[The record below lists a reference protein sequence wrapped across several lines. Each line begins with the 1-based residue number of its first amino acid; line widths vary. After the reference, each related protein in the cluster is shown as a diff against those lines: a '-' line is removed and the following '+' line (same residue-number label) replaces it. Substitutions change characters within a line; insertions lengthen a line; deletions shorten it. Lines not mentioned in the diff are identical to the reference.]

1 MEIIKYFYSQ
11 IEWMDNFIGNMDYL
25 IEIYLK
31 LLFSN
36 VFFIILK
43 FSCNFYQSDINC
55 CTFAA

>member
-36 VFFIILK
+36 VFFHHFEIFL
-43 FSCNFYQSDINC
+43 
-55 CTFAA
+55 

>member
-43 FSCNFYQSDINC
+43 IFL
-55 CTFAA
+55 

>member
-36 VFFIILK
+36 IFFIILK
-43 FSCNFYQSDINC
+43 FSCNFC
-55 CTFAA
+55 